1 MIDQID
7 LDAYWKATG
16 SGDRAAAIV
25 ARNKLLQA
33 ATEARG
39 ADAAT
44 ALGRALDSNWP
55 AARNAAAMDQFLD
68 KSWPAKTAPTGPLD
82 AAPTAKPLTGGL
94 GGRADLPPGEGRVW
108 LQGDLGVPLKD
119 ADIATL
125 SDRDRQVEALNVAHF
140 NVDPNLAW
148 WTTGAKLK
156 TGTDISK
163 LADSKTFHE
172 GLANRLSILVGALTD
187 AIGSSGEQIIRREGE
202 PLKDAGKRVSDNGAA
217 FKVVSSELGKLGE
230 AANAAF
236 HEMRG
241 AQRGLRM
248 EIGKAADRRASVLNP
263 IGSGGAI
270 GAGAASKTELEKTL
284 FGGLHNAPT
293 DLGGKLAGA
302 KAAVEALGRVAGTVG
317 SPDVVGGVTGAVKQG
332 PAGAPERYKPLAG
345 SPPKGAH
352 PMSAAPRGGGTP
364 GRGTP
369 SPGKEAPGGSPSK
382 DKPSS
387 KPDLGALLSA
397 LGGGTPQQATPQQQ
411 MPTMPQSQMPQ
422 LGQQNP
428 LAQVNPYEQRLQ
440 ELLNGVKPEAEKKP
454 DVDKPQFDS
463 TPAGKAAEK
472 DAPAPGSPIGTATP
486 ASPNGDPKTG
496 EQPRKHQLD
505 STGTPVDRNK
515 DGKVDKGAI
524 PMSELTRRPFEMR
537 LDVSPDLSIKLDDAR
552 LGEVMLNL
560 EDGTPDD
567 PKSVIEALREAGI
580 NVDELGDEVDP
591 KDIRN
596 GDTVVSEKGS
606 GMYIGDD
613 KVLMGTGEVKPLQ
626 ELLDANGKVYETPLP
641 DLPKEVDLTQDQRDS
656 LTAHDNGQARPN
668 DQHQVPAVDPATGK
682 PIGEQGAVGGDQ
694 PAKPAGDG
702 GQGGGQ
708 QPQQGQ
714 QELGEDGKPKPP
726 PGAPAPGEPG
736 GPAAGEQ
743 PSTPPAQQTQTDT
756 AAKPD
761 SGGSQPGAGQ
771 PAQQPNAP
779 VAGPPPS
786 SAYVPQGDDAK
797 VQPQQPAAEQPK
809 ESDGPQQRPFR
820 GYAVE

>member
-1 MIDQID
+1 MTPDEAREQLNTALYKYNRASGTPGPEAATQLRHNRDKLLEAVVALCGDRGAAERYIDGLGKKAID
-7 LDAYWKATG
+7 PDRLAREAGYPVEKPDKPATSKDKPTSPPAPPETPATATG
-16 SGDRAAAIV
+16 D
-25 ARNKLLQA
+25 
-33 ATEARG
+33 
-39 ADAAT
+39 
-44 ALGRALDSNWP
+44 
-55 AARNAAAMDQFLD
+55 
-68 KSWPAKTAPTGPLD
+68 GP
-82 AAPTAKPLTGGL
+82 L
-94 GGRADLPPGEGRVW
+94 GGRGDLPPGSGRIW
-108 LQGDLGVPLKD
+108 LQGDLAAEVTP
-119 ADIATL
+119 IE
-125 SDRDRQVEALNVAHF
+125 SDLLTGMDKAIEQVNQAHF
-140 NVDPNLAW
+140 AVSAAYAW
-148 WTTGAKLK
+148 KPA
-156 TGTDISK
+156 
-163 LADSKTFHE
+163 
-172 GLANRLSILVGALTD
+172 
-187 AIGSSGEQIIRREGE
+187 
-202 PLKDAGKRVSDNGAA
+202 
-217 FKVVSSELGKLGE
+217 
-230 AANAAF
+230 
-236 HEMRG
+236 G
-241 AQRGLRM
+241 AQLPTGRSIPRLWDTAMSLVESQQRIQVAVDALR
-248 EIGKAADRRASVLNP
+248 EACRSDEP
-263 IGSGGAI
+263 II
-270 GAGAASKTELEKTL
+270 QRELEKPLKTL
-284 FGGLHNAPT
+284 DSATEAIVLASQVSPRITEMGRGGAAMFAAFRAKLREQRRLIARAADERFTKGKDATSSVFAEVPPVQIALDGKDIAAAVLAVDAVTNALRPVPSMRPQFKAGGL
-293 DLGGKLAGA
+293 
-302 KAAVEALGRVAGTVG
+302 
-317 SPDVVGGVTGAVKQG
+317 
-332 PAGAPERYKPLAG
+332 PLV
-345 SPPKGAH
+345 
-352 PMSAAPRGGGTP
+352 RGGGTP
-364 GRGTP
+364 TGRAERYRGAPLGDPAKGPKPMSTP
-369 SPGKEAPGGSPSK
+369 SPGKETPGGSPSK
-382 DKPSS
+382 EKPSS
-387 KPDLGALLSA
+387 KIDPNTLLQALQGA
-397 LGGGTPQQATPQQQ
+397 GQQPQQATPQQSQTPQ
-411 MPTMPQSQMPQ
+411 MPTMPQTGQ
-422 LGQQNP
+422 GQQNP
-428 LAQVNPYEQRLQ
+428 LAQTTPQQQKQLAD
-440 ELLNGVKPEAEKKP
+440 LLNGVKPEAEKKP

-524 PMSELTRRPFEMR
+524 PMSELTRRPFEMK

-591 KDIRN
+591 KDIRE
-596 GDTVVSEKGS
+596 GDTVVSEMGS

-641 DLPKEVDLTQDQRDS
+641 DLPKEVDLTQDQRDA

-708 QPQQGQ
+708 QPPQGQ

-743 PSTPPAQQTQTDT
+743 PSTPPAQPTQTDT
-756 AAKPD
+756 AANPD
-761 SGGSQPGAGQ
+761 SSGGSQPGAGQ

-809 ESDGPQQRPFR
+809 EGDGPQQRPFR
-820 GYAVE
+820 GYAVG